1 MGVKLEAGELIHR
14 EKSAGPAG
22 AKAMLQYSVR
32 CVKPSRLRLLA
43 SFSLTG
49 TSSSLSP
56 PTSIEPIKFGFK
68 SSAGIERS
76 AILAQQTRRANT
88 VLAYLLSKV
97 LTPASPF
104 PLPC

>member
-1 MGVKLEAGELIHR
+1 M
-14 EKSAGPAG
+14 
-22 AKAMLQYSVR
+22 
-32 CVKPSRLRLLA
+32 A

-49 TSSSLSP
+49 TSSSQSP
-56 PTSIEPIKFGFK
+56 PTSIDPIKFGFK